1 MSQVRSIG
9 RAGKHRQ
16 HLVYSVTYDGKVYT
30 VTPGLREATTITE
43 ARVRGKMYRQVRKIF
58 GTRLSEL
65 LTLVIRH
72 ERGEM

>member
-1 MSQVRSIG
+1 MSQVTHIG
-9 RAGKHRQ
+9 NTGKRRQ
-16 HLVYSVTYDGKVYT
+16 HAVYNVSYDGRVYT